1 MSEDTQI
8 GLFARVLG
16 IISAYT
22 YIGVMCSRLV
32 YGVRSTENGYSVAM
46 DETASQTLLYCTPS

>member
-8 GLFARVLG
+8 GLFARGLG
-16 IISAYT
+16 DHLCI

-32 YGVRSTENGYSVAM
+32 YGVQSTENGYSVAM